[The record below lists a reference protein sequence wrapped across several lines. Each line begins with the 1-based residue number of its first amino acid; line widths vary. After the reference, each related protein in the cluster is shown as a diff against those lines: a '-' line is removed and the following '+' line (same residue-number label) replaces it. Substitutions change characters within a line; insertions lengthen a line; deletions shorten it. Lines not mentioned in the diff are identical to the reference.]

1 MRKAKL
7 TIGRKI
13 KLCMAVCAA
22 AVMMCSVIPVSA
34 ASGEYD
40 VIFRAGSKGNFGNED
55 IKSFEYPN
63 AQYGSTIAD
72 NGGIP
77 KVENIKDGYYQT
89 GWSPEL
95 TEGTV
100 VTKRQVYVAQYVRIT
115 DKAEYRVN
123 YVDTEGM
130 PIATQ
135 KVDYTQKGAEVTE
148 NALPIDGYTPD
159 EESKTLR
166 VSDEEKEITFTYTAG
181 QNVVNETE
189 TQTETTVVP
198 GTTTTTTTPGAAGT
212 AATTPAAGAAG
223 TAGAGTATEDQGTTT
238 INDEEVPLAQNPAGD
253 GEDAQDTETLEDE
266 EVPKAD
272 KDLEKMSPWAYVG
285 MAAAVIALA
294 GIVVLVIRKKKMN

>member
-40 VIFRAGSKGNFGNED
+40 VTFRVGSKGIFDGTD
-55 IKSFEYPN
+55 ATSIKNTYAYN
-63 AQYGSTIAD
+63 STI
-72 NGGIP
+72 
-77 KVENIKDGYYQT
+77 ENIPAVKADDGYYQT

-100 VTKRQVYVAQYVRIT
+100 VTKRQVYVAQYARIT
-115 DKAEYRVN
+115 DKADYRVN

-135 KVDYTQKGAEVTE
+135 KVGVTQKGTDVTE
-148 NALPIDGYTPD
+148 NALAIDGYTPD
-159 EESKTLR
+159 AESKT
-166 VSDEEKEITFTYTAG
+166 VTVDKNGAEITFTYTAG

-198 GTTTTTTTPGAAGT
+198 GTTTTTTTPGAAAGT

>member
-1 MRKAKL
+1 MLKAKL

-34 ASGEYD
+34 ASGEYE
-40 VIFRAGSKGNFGNED
+40 VTFRVGSKGA
-55 IKSFEYPN
+55 FEGTDATSMKNTYAYN
-63 AQYGSTIAD
+63 STI
-72 NGGIP
+72 
-77 KVENIKDGYYQT
+77 ENIPSVKAADGYYQT

-100 VTKRQVYVAQYVRIT
+100 VTKRQAYVAQYARIT
-115 DKAEYRVN
+115 DAVDYRVN

-135 KVDYTQKGAEVTE
+135 KVATTQKGAEVAE
-148 NALPIDGYTPD
+148 KALAIDGYTPD
-159 EESKTLR
+159 AEAKTATA
-166 VSDEEKEITFTYTAG
+166 DKNGTEITFTYTAG

-198 GTTTTTTTPGAAGT
+198 GTTTTTTTPGAAAGT
-212 AATTPAAGAAG
+212 TGTTPAAGGADTT
-223 TAGAGTATEDQGTTT
+223 TAGAGTEGQGTTT
-238 INDEEVPLAQNPAGD
+238 IDDEEVPLAQNPAGD
-253 GEDAQDTETLEDE
+253 GEDTETLEDE

-272 KDLEKMSPWAYVG
+272 KDLNQMSPWAYVG

-294 GIVVLVIRKKKMN
+294 GIIVLVIRKKKMN